1 MSEKTRKSG
10 RTVLKERLSGLIPA
24 IETVVVFCI
33 ICILNPNFSSA
44 KNIQSV
50 LMAAA
55 PMIVMASAYTFVIL
69 TGSIDLS
76 NGTLLTLTC
85 IATSFLFP
93 EYGNWCV
100 LIMILIGVGAG
111 LINGALIVHFKMP
124 AFIVTLCT
132 QQIWKC
138 IALVISDGQSK
149 SIPKPA
155 WAYLEW
161 TTRTF
166 LGIPFMFW
174 AAILVWLA
182 LVFIQKYTT
191 VGRKIYAIGANER
204 AARMMGLQIKSTRF
218 AAYIISDVGASIAG
232 FLYAL
237 RLKSSTPTLGDS
249 LNLLALSTVVLGG
262 TWLSGG
268 HGSVT
273 RTMPAAL
280 TVMMLQTALKVVGL
294 DAYYQDITFGLILI
308 VAIIINS
315 DHDRSNTVAIV

>member
-1 MSEKTRKSG
+1 MKKILG
-10 RTVLKERLSGLIPA
+10 RLMPA
-24 IETVVVFCI
+24 IETIIVFLI
-33 ICILNPNFSSA
+33 ICLFNNSFSSS

-69 TGSIDLS
+69 TGSVDLS

-85 IATSFLFP
+85 VTTSFLFP
-93 EYGNWCV
+93 RYGNLCALAV
-100 LIMILIGVGAG
+100 VIMGAAAGV
-111 LINGALIVHFKMP
+111 INGALIVEFKMP

-138 IALVISDGQSK
+138 AALVISKGASK
-149 SIPKPA
+149 SIPKSA
-155 WAYLEW
+155 WNMLEW
-161 TTRTF
+161 TTFTV
-166 LGIPFMFW
+166 LGVPLMFW
-174 AAILVWLA
+174 VAILVWLG
-182 LVFIQKYTT
+182 LVFIQKHTT
-191 VGRKIYAIGANER
+191 IGRKIYAIGVNEK
-204 AARMMGLQIKSTRF
+204 AARMMGIQIRSTRF
-218 AAYIISDVGASIAG
+218 AAYILSDVGAALAG

-237 RLKSSTPTLGDS
+237 RLKSSSPTLGDS
-249 LNLLALSTVVLGG
+249 MNLLALSTVVLGG

-268 HGSVT
+268 HGSVA

-308 VAIIINS
+308 VSIMINS
-315 DHDRSNTVAIV
+315 DHDRSNTAAIV

>member
-1 MSEKTRKSG
+1 MSAKNRKPAK
-10 RTVLKERLSGLIPA
+10 VILKNTLSGLVPA
-24 IETVVVFCI
+24 IETIVVFCV
-33 ICILNPNFSSA
+33 ICIFNRSFSSA
-44 KNIQSV
+44 KSIQSV
-50 LMAAA
+50 LLSAA

-85 IATSFLFP
+85 VITSFLLP
-93 EYGNWCV
+93 KYGNLV
-100 LIMILIGVGAG
+100 IPVVIAIGAIAG
-111 LINGALIVHFKMP
+111 LINGALIVVFKMQ

-138 IALVISDGQSK
+138 IALVISKGASK
-149 SIPKPA
+149 SIPKKA
-155 WAYLEW
+155 WIHLEW
-161 TTRTF
+161 TTVTF
-166 LGIPFMFW
+166 LGIPLMFW
-174 AAILVWLA
+174 AAILIWLI
-182 LVFIQKYTT
+182 LVFVQKYTT
-191 VGRKIYAIGANER
+191 VGRKIFAIGANEK

-218 AAYIISDVGASIAG
+218 AAYTISDVGAALAG
-232 FLYAL
+232 YLYAL

-268 HGSVT
+268 HGSVA

-308 VAIIINS
+308 IAIMINS
-315 DHDRSNTVAIV
+315 DHDRSNTTAIV